1 MVRRQRW
8 IDHLTKI
15 YGDAR
20 IAETTAS
27 RMEARLKAFEGCE
40 QRSGWLTEKD
50 AMLITYGDT
59 IGLPGKNG
67 FAVLRQFLKKHVG
80 NAVSSVHILPMFPYT
95 SDDGFSVVDYKKIN
109 PELGTR
115 EDISLLP
122 A

>member
-50 AMLITYGDT
+50 AMLITY
-59 IGLPGKNG
+59 
-67 FAVLRQFLKKHVG
+67 V
-80 NAVSSVHILPMFPYT
+80 
-95 SDDGFSVVDYKKIN
+95 
-109 PELGTR
+109 
-115 EDISLLP
+115 
-122 A
+122 